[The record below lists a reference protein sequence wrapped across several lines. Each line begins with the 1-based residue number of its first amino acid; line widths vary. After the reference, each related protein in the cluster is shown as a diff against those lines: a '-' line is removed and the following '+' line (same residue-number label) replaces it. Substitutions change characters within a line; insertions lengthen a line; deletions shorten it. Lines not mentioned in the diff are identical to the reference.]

1 MTASADKTV
10 TLYAV
15 WEDKPAVSMTFNA
28 GEGAFAGGEKE
39 KVESVRPGTQNA
51 LPTAPTRAGYTFDGW
66 TAGSVDYPDLG
77 KDATQTPV
85 AVGGKNVTYSAK
97 FVPNTYTIRYNAN
110 LADASGTVDAQE
122 YTYDAADFKL
132 TTDTFAS
139 TAKDFLGWSLT
150 QDAAAASYA
159 PGAAIDEALKA
170 AMTASADKTV
180 TLYAV
185 WKDKDKHTVTFDAGK
200 NGAFVNANDPLIHQ
214 QVMTGKTVG
223 GVPQV
228 SGSGSYRFSGWQLA
242 GTVYTEAQVLA
253 MPIRENV
260 TFTAV
265 YTYVSSPGTGNK
277 PKEEPKDEPKPEV
290 ADPEDTG
297 VSDMLETTLH
307 NAYLH
312 GYGTGEFGPNRD
324 MTRAEV
330 AQMFY
335 NLLRWK
341 DVPVTVQFTD
351 VPENAW
357 YATAVNTLASLGVI
371 EGIGADKYDPHRAIS
386 RAEFTAIATRF
397 AKANDIGEVSFADIS
412 EVEWFYNAILT
423 AANYGWINGYEDNT
437 FKPYNTITRAEV
449 TAVVNRMLG
458 RRADEK
464 YTASNLGT
472 LRTFRDVDRDFWA
485 YDYILEAT
493 NGHDYDRHD
502 RVEFWQSHNA
512 H

>member
-1 MTASADKTV
+1 
-10 TLYAV
+10 
-15 WEDKPAVSMTFNA
+15 
-28 GEGAFAGGEKE
+28 
-39 KVESVRPGTQNA
+39 
-51 LPTAPTRAGYTFDGW
+51 
-66 TAGSVDYPDLG
+66 
-77 KDATQTPV
+77 
-85 AVGGKNVTYSAK
+85 
-97 FVPNTYTIRYNAN
+97 
-110 LADASGTVDAQE
+110 
-122 YTYDAADFKL
+122 
-132 TTDTFAS
+132 
-139 TAKDFLGWSLT
+139 
-150 QDAAAASYA
+150 
-159 PGAAIDEALKA
+159 
-170 AMTASADKTV
+170 
-180 TLYAV
+180 
-185 WKDKDKHTVTFDAGK
+185 
-200 NGAFVNANDPLIHQ
+200 
-214 QVMTGKTVG
+214 
-223 GVPQV
+223 
-228 SGSGSYRFSGWQLA
+228 
-242 GTVYTEAQVLA
+242 
-253 MPIRENV
+253 
-260 TFTAV
+260 
-265 YTYVSSPGTGNK
+265 
-277 PKEEPKDEPKPEV
+277 
-290 ADPEDTG
+290 
-297 VSDMLETTLH
+297 MLETTLH

-312 GYGTGEFGPNRD
+312 GYGTGEFGPNRN

-437 FKPYNTITRAEV
+437 FKPHNTITRAEV

-485 YDYILEAT
+485 YGYILEAT